1 MGRNLW
7 IEGYRL
13 TTAEITYRL
22 PDHPGLLQT
31 YVWQDLDLAPQFPVL
46 SRFLTFWE
54 KEIEGELH
62 SVTVGTT
69 ELVTPA
75 ELKHAN
81 LSLSVH

>member
-1 MGRNLW
+1 MSRNLW

-13 TTAEITYRL
+13 TTAEITYRM

-31 YVWQDLDLAPQFPVL
+31 YVWQDLDLAPQYPVL

-62 SVTVGTT
+62 SVTVGSTD
-69 ELVTPA
+69 LVTPA

>member
-1 MGRNLW
+1 MSRNLW

-62 SVTVGTT
+62 SVTVGST

>member
-1 MGRNLW
+1 MSRNLW

-62 SVTVGTT
+62 SVTVGST
-69 ELVTPA
+69 ELVTPG

>member
-1 MGRNLW
+1 MSRNLW

>member
-1 MGRNLW
+1 MSRNLW

-13 TTAEITYRL
+13 TTAEITYRM

-54 KEIEGELH
+54 REIEGELH

>member
-1 MGRNLW
+1 MSRNLW

-13 TTAEITYRL
+13 TTAEITYRM

-54 KEIEGELH
+54 REIEGELH

-75 ELKHAN
+75 ELRHAN

>member
-54 KEIEGELH
+54 REIEGELH

-69 ELVTPA
+69 ELVTPT